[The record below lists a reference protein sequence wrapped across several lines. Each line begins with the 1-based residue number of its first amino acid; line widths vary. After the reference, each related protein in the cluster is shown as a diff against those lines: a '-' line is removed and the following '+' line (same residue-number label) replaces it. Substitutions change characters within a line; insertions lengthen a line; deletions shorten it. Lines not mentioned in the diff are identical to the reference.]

1 MVFRLDCQRM
11 RRWTIT
17 GERRLEL
24 HEAATPRPAAG
35 EVLVGIELTAVSA
48 GSELH
53 AYRSGPTGFMDDP
66 GYLAAGRVL
75 ETGAGVTTLRRGDRV
90 FAAAP
95 HGDAAIVPAHRVVP
109 VPDEAPFDDAVLCYL
124 ASLGLYCLHAGEY
137 AAGENV
143 AVVGLGV
150 VGLCAALVATA
161 CGARVHAV
169 DADDDRLRFAAGLGL
184 STWDGRDP
192 ELSAGVLRASPEGID
207 LVVETSGSW
216 RGLDT
221 AARMCRR
228 GSRISVLG
236 VYRDLPDAQTGAAL
250 HRQLLSYPAKFHYDG
265 IRIVGCANHPW
276 RDAHDTGDGWSVQR
290 ALRYL
295 LERVARRRLALAPV
309 VTDRIAPG
317 DLPEL
322 YARLD
327 DGDRSVVGVLID
339 WTAG

>member
-1 MVFRLDCQRM
+1 M

-24 HEAATPRPAAG
+24 RETETPRPATG
-35 EVLVGIELTAVSA
+35 EVLVGVELTAVSA

-53 AYRSGPTGFMDDP
+53 AYRSGPSGFMDEP

-75 ETGAGVTTLRRGDRV
+75 ETGAGVASVRPGDRV

-109 VPDEAPFDDAVLCYL
+109 VPDEVPFDEAVLCYL

-161 CGARVHAV
+161 CGARTHAI
-169 DADDDRLRFAAGLGL
+169 DADDHRLRFAAGLGL
-184 STWDGRDP
+184 PTWDGRDP
-192 ELSAGVLRASPEGID
+192 ALAGDVRRVSPEGVD

-221 AARMCRR
+221 AARVCRR
-228 GSRISVLG
+228 GSRIAVLG
-236 VYRDLPDAQTGAAL
+236 VYRDLPDARTGAAL
-250 HRQLLSYPAKFHYDG
+250 HRQLLSFPARFHYDG
-265 IRIVGCANHPW
+265 IRVVGCANHPW
-276 RDAHDTGDGWSVQR
+276 RDADDVEAGGWSVQR
-290 ALRYL
+290 SVRYL
-295 LERVARRRLALAPV
+295 LESVARGRLSLAPV

-317 DLPEL
+317 DLPGL
-322 YARLD
+322 YGRLN
-327 DGDRSVVGVLID
+327 DGDRSVVGVLVD